1 MSNTGNW
8 QSPNFI
14 PIGTIKDK
22 ILRISEASIYQV
34 QINLPSEV
42 RKFLENDKSR
52 SRGENISNILDDVS
66 LSCISASLPGSTFAT
81 HEITNDYSGVTERHA
96 YRRSYDDR
104 ADFSFL
110 IDSDYKTVE
119 IFEGWMNYISGEGDI
134 YSTRELEGNVSYRF
148 KFPDDYRTDIYIT
161 KFERNSV
168 FEKTQV
174 SGNNKIKK
182 FLKYKFIK
190 AFPISINSTPVSYGT
205 NDYLAYTVSFSYTR
219 YLRTVQDAT
228 TKFD

>member
-22 ILRISEASIYQV
+22 ILKISEASIYQV
-34 QINLPSEV
+34 QINLPPEV
-42 RKFLENDKSR
+42 RKFLESDKSR
-52 SRGENISNILDDVS
+52 LGGESISNILDDVS

-110 IDSDYKTVE
+110 IDSDYKIVE

-134 YSTRELEGNVSYRF
+134 YSTRELEGSVSYRF
-148 KFPDDYRTDIYIT
+148 KFPLQL
-161 KFERNSV
+161 S
-168 FEKTQV
+168 
-174 SGNNKIKK
+174 S
-182 FLKYKFIK
+182 
-190 AFPISINSTPVSYGT
+190 
-205 NDYLAYTVSFSYTR
+205 
-219 YLRTVQDAT
+219 
-228 TKFD
+228 